1 MRTRAVVNRSMA
13 PELIDSAKCSTK
25 VDVYSFGCVLYELIG
40 EKQCYYDTKI
50 RSRIEVPTGGL
61 ADA

>member
-1 MRTRAVVNRSMA
+1 MA
-13 PELIDSAKCSTK
+13 PELIDNAKCSTK

-50 RSRIEVPTGGL
+50 RGRIEVWVWVR